1 MKAHRRTRNAL
12 RALALAGCCASAL
25 VLPST
30 AGARPI
36 DQSAATPAAPSS
48 SYHPHGRPAAFATA
62 GTTGFQLPAGTT
74 AYRLPAG
81 FATDSQSGGSTSTAG
96 TAGYQLP
103 ADFTTDAQ
111 AGGRAPTAAQAP
123 SVIVHEIRTVTNG
136 PDRTLALVLASAALA
151 IALCGSAYAVFRTT
165 RIQRRILGGN
175 S

>member
-12 RALALAGCCASAL
+12 RALALAGCASAL
-25 VLPST
+25 VLPSA

-36 DQSAATPAAPSS
+36 DDQSAAATATPSS

-62 GTTGFQLPAGTT
+62 GTTGYP
-74 AYRLPAG
+74 LPAG
-81 FATDSQSGGSTSTAG
+81 FATDAQSGARASTAG

-103 ADFTTDAQ
+103 ADFATDAQ
-111 AGGRAPTAAQAP
+111 SGGSASTAAQAP
-123 SVIVHEIRTVTNG
+123 SVVVREIRTVTNG
-136 PDRTLALVLASAALA
+136 PDHTLALVLASAALA

-165 RIQRRILGGN
+165 RIQRRVLGSN